1 MRVKEL
7 RLDLKPLIKKLE
19 IGLKRGQSE
28 ETLTSS
34 FKSVFKGRGLE
45 FEGFRAYTA
54 DDDAK
59 EIDWKASLRTQS
71 LLIRVL
77 TEERNIHAFFIL
89 DVSDSMIFTSV
100 DKLKC
105 EYAAELIA
113 TIAYGVI
120 EVGDSVGLCM
130 FNDKVVRLIP
140 GNIGMRQFY
149 KVTNNLSN
157 PKLYGGKFDLNFV
170 LRYATNYL
178 KRNTVVFVV
187 SDFIGLKPGWKQHL
201 EIMSKKFEL
210 VGIMIR
216 DPRDNRLP
224 EDAGQFVLGDPYSD
238 ADILVDVR
246 LIKHKYEE
254 YAKQQIE
261 EVRNI
266 FTEVGADF
274 LLLTTDKGFVYPL
287 LDLFNR
293 RKQRW
298 R

>member
-7 RLDLKPLIKKLE
+7 RLNLKPLIKKLE
-19 IGLKRGQSE
+19 VGLKRGYSE

-45 FEGFRAYTA
+45 FEGFRVYTPA
-54 DDDAK
+54 DDARG
-59 EIDWKASLRTQS
+59 IDWKASLRAQE

-77 TEERNIHAFFIL
+77 TEERNIHVFFIL
-89 DVSDSMIFTSV
+89 DVSDSMIFAST

-113 TIAYGVI
+113 TISYGVI
-120 EVGDSVGLCM
+120 EASDSVGLCM
-130 FNDKVVRLIP
+130 FTDKVVQLIP
-140 GNIGMRQFY
+140 GNIGMNQFY
-149 KVTNNLSN
+149 KVTKSLSN

-170 LRYATNYL
+170 LRYVTSFL
-178 KRNTVVFVV
+178 KRNTVVFIV

-201 EIMSKKFEL
+201 EIMSKKFEV
-210 VGIMIR
+210 VGVMIR
-216 DPRDNRLP
+216 DPRDNKLP
-224 EDAGQFVLGDPYSD
+224 KDAGQFVLGDPYSD

-246 LIKHKYEE
+246 LIKDKYEQ
-254 YAKQQIE
+254 YTKQQIE
-261 EVRNI
+261 EVKNT
-266 FTEVGADF
+266 FTDLGADI
-274 LLLTTDKGFVYPL
+274 LLLQTDESFVYPIL
-287 LDLFNR
+287 ELFNR

>member
-1 MRVKEL
+1 MKVKEL

-19 IGLKRGQSE
+19 IGLRRGYSE

-45 FEGFRAYTA
+45 FEGFRVYTA

-59 EIDWKASLRTQS
+59 EIDWKASLRAQE

-77 TEERNIHAFFIL
+77 TEERNILVFFIL

-120 EVGDSVGLCM
+120 EGGDSVGICV
-130 FNDKVVRLIP
+130 FNDKVTQLIP
-140 GNIGMRQFY
+140 GNIGMNQFY
-149 KVTNNLSN
+149 KITRSLSN

-170 LRYATNYL
+170 LKYTTNYL
-178 KRNTVVFVV
+178 KRNTVVFLV

-210 VGIMIR
+210 VGVMIR
-216 DPRDNRLP
+216 DPRDNKLP
-224 EDAGQFVLGDPYSD
+224 ADAGQFVLGDPYSD

-246 LIKHKYEE
+246 LIKDKYEE

-261 EVRNI
+261 EVKNA
-266 FTEVGADF
+266 FTDLGAEF
-274 LLLTTDKGFVYPL
+274 LLLNTDESFVYPL

-293 RKQRW
+293 RKQKW

>member
-7 RLDLKPLIKKLE
+7 RLNLKPLIKKLE

-45 FEGFRAYTA
+45 FEGFRVYTA

-59 EIDWKASLRTQS
+59 EIDWKASLRAQE

-77 TEERNIHAFFIL
+77 TEERNIHVFFLL
-89 DVSDSMIFTSV
+89 DVSDSMIFSST

-105 EYAAELIA
+105 EYAAEFIA
-113 TIAYGVI
+113 TLAYGVI
-120 EVGDSVGLCM
+120 EAGDSVGLCI
-130 FNDKVVRLIP
+130 FNDKVVQLIQ
-140 GNIGMRQFY
+140 GNIGMNQFY
-149 KVTNNLSN
+149 KVTKNLSD
-157 PKLYGGKFDLNFV
+157 PKHYGGGFDLNFI
-170 LRYATNYL
+170 LKYATSFL
-178 KRNTVVFVV
+178 KRNTVVFIV

-216 DPRDNRLP
+216 DPRDNKLP
-224 EDAGQFVLGDPYSD
+224 KDAGQFVLGDPYSN
-238 ADILVDVR
+238 ADILVDVK
-246 LIKHKYEE
+246 LIKDKYEE
-254 YAKQQIE
+254 YANQQIA
-261 EVRNI
+261 EVKNA
-266 FTEVGADF
+266 FQDLGADF
-274 LLLTTDKGFVYPL
+274 LLVNTDESFVYPIL
-287 LDLFNR
+287 ELFNR